1 MKTDCNY
8 YDRAVKTEG
17 CPFSFSCNEDC
28 FFVYKESSEAYD
40 DLYEEYKVMENTLS
54 SLETEMND
62 LEGNITDLEN
72 EIATVENQND
82 DLIDFIKVLLKCLKN
97 YKSEEEL
104 EELIEG
110 QSDLS
115 WNTTEELRKEIVE

>member
-17 CPFSFSCNEDC
+17 CPFSFSCKEGC
-28 FFVYKESSEAYD
+28 FFVYKGSSEAYD
-40 DLYEEYKVMENTLS
+40 DLYEEYKAMENTLS

-82 DLIDFIKVLLKCLKN
+82 DLIDFIKVLLKCLKS
-97 YKSEEEL
+97 YKSGEEL
-104 EELIEG
+104 KELIEG
-110 QSDLS
+110 QSNLS
-115 WNTTEELRKEIVE
+115 WSTTEELCKGIVE